1 VFKKEVAALFDDVNV
16 VRPQATR
23 ERSYEVYLLGRG
35 FHGA

>member
-1 VFKKEVAALFDDVNV
+1 VNV

-35 FHGA
+35 FRGN